1 MPPESVKWEYTAP
14 DPLLVQQAQLEFDVP
29 EIYARVL
36 VQRGISTRAAGGPF
50 FQAARDQLHDPFLMK
65 GMDTAVDR
73 ILDQL
78 RRERPILI
86 FGDYDVDGT
95 TAASLLYLFLRSVG
109 GRIST
114 YIPDR
119 GSEGYGLSQQGIDYA
134 GLIGADLLITC
145 DCGINAVER
154 VAYAR
159 EKGVEVIITDHH
171 IPDTNLPEAVAIL
184 NPKQVDCP
192 YPFKSLCGCGVA
204 FKLALA
210 VAERGGF
217 DPELAWDQVDL
228 VALAT
233 AADMVPI
240 IAENRVMVRAGLRR
254 MEEHP
259 RPGLSALRQ
268 VTGMAGR
275 DLTVG
280 RLVFNIAPKINAAG
294 RLGDA
299 GRAVKLLT
307 TTNPY
312 QAISMARE
320 LVEENTRRQQIQES
334 TVEEAVYLVN
344 AHHDLSREKALVVAK
359 EGWHAGVIGIVA
371 ARIRDQ
377 FHRPTVIIALENGVG
392 KGSLRSMAGFD
403 LHQALTHCREHL
415 IDFGGH
421 TVAAGLSLR
430 SDQLPAFE
438 RQFLAWADSCLTA
451 DQLLPRQV
459 IEGDCTLDTIDSRF
473 MRFLGSLEPHG
484 PGNRRPV
491 FAARG
496 VQVMGRPS
504 LVGGSAAHLKFKV
517 GQEGATFE
525 AIGFNL
531 ADHYE
536 KLLVNQP
543 LNIAYVVEE
552 DQWRGNRRVQLL
564 IKDIKLENEQ

>member
-1 MPPESVKWEYTAP
+1 MSLESVNWEYTAP
-14 DPLLVQQAQLEFDVP
+14 DPLLVRQAQQEFDVP

-36 VQRGISTRAAGGPF
+36 VQRSISTRAAGGPF
-50 FQAARDQLHDPFLMK
+50 FRSGRDQLHDPFLMK
-65 GMDTAVDR
+65 GMQAAVDR
-73 ILDQL
+73 ILEQL

-95 TAASLLYLFLRSVG
+95 TAVSLLYLFLRSVG
-109 GRIST
+109 GRVST

-119 GSEGYGLSQQGIDYA
+119 GSEGYGLSQRGIDYA
-134 GLIGADLLITC
+134 TLIGADLLITC

-154 VAYAR
+154 VAYAGA
-159 EKGVEVIITDHH
+159 KGVEVIVTDHH
-171 IPDTNLPEAVAIL
+171 TPDTDRPAAVAIL
-184 NPKQVDCP
+184 NPKQADCA
-192 YPFKSLCGCGVA
+192 YPFKALCGCGVA

-210 VAERGGF
+210 VADRGGF
-217 DPELAWDQVDL
+217 DPELVWDQVDL
-228 VALAT
+228 VALGT

-240 IAENRVMVRAGLRR
+240 LDENRAMVREGLRR
-254 MEEHP
+254 MEEHS
-259 RPGLSALRQ
+259 RPGLAALRQ
-268 VTGMAGR
+268 VSGMAGR

-307 TTNPY
+307 TTNAY

-320 LVEENTRRQQIQES
+320 LLAENTRRQHIQES

-344 AHHDLSREKALVVAK
+344 AHHDLSREKALVIAH

-377 FHRPTVIIALENGVG
+377 FHRPTAVIALENGIG

-403 LHQALTHCREHL
+403 LYQALTHCREHL
-415 IDFGGH
+415 LGFGGH
-421 TVAAGLSLR
+421 AVAAGLSLSR
-430 SDQLPAFE
+430 EQLPAFE
-438 RQFLAWADSCLTA
+438 QRFLAWADSNLTA
-451 DQLLPRQV
+451 DQLIPRQV
-459 IEGDCTLDTIDSRF
+459 VEGDCALDTVDSRF
-473 MRFLGSLEPHG
+473 LRFLGSLEPHG

-496 VQVMGRPS
+496 VQVVGAPS
-504 LVGGSAAHLKFKV
+504 LVGGSSTHLKFRV
-517 GQEGATFE
+517 RQEGATFE
-525 AIGFNL
+525 AIGFDL

-543 LNIAYVVEE
+543 LDIAYVVEE

-564 IKDIKLENEQ
+564 IKDIKLETEQ

>member
-1 MPPESVKWEYTAP
+1 MPLDSVKWEYTAP
-14 DPLLVQQAQLEFDVP
+14 DPLLVRQAQQEFDVP
-29 EIYARVL
+29 EVYARVL
-36 VQRGISTRAAGGPF
+36 VQRSISTRAAGGPF
-50 FQAARDQLHDPFLMK
+50 FRSGRDQLHDPFLMK
-65 GMDTAVDR
+65 GMQAAVDR
-73 ILDQL
+73 ILQQL

-119 GSEGYGLSQQGIDYA
+119 GSEGYGLSKQGIDYA

-154 VAYAR
+154 VAYAG
-159 EKGVEVIITDHH
+159 EKGVEVIVTDHH
-171 IPDTNLPEAVAIL
+171 TPDTDLPAAVAIL
-184 NPKQVDCP
+184 NPKQADCP
-192 YPFKSLCGCGVA
+192 YPFKALCGCGVA

-210 VAERGGF
+210 VADQGGF
-217 DPELAWDQVDL
+217 DPELVWDQVDL
-228 VALAT
+228 VALGT

-240 IAENRVMVRAGLRR
+240 LNENRTMVQAGLRR
-254 MEEHP
+254 MEEHS
-259 RPGLSALRQ
+259 RPGLAALRQ
-268 VTGMAGR
+268 VSGMAGR

-312 QAISMARE
+312 QAMSMARE
-320 LVEENTRRQQIQES
+320 LLAENVRRQHIQEN

-344 AHHDLSREKALVVAK
+344 AHHDLSREKALVIAR

-377 FHRPTVIIALENGVG
+377 FHRPTAVIALENGIG

-403 LHQALTHCREHL
+403 LYQALAHCREHL
-415 IDFGGH
+415 LGFGGH
-421 TVAAGLSLR
+421 AVAAGLSLNR
-430 SDQLPAFE
+430 DQLPAFE
-438 RQFLAWADSCLTA
+438 QRFLAWADSNITA

-459 IEGDCTLDTIDSRF
+459 IEGDCTLDTVDSRF
-473 MRFLGSLEPHG
+473 LRFLGSLEPHG

-496 VQVMGRPS
+496 VQVVGQPS
-504 LVGGSAAHLKFKV
+504 LVGGSAAHLKFRV
-517 GQEGATFE
+517 RQEGATFE
-525 AIGFNL
+525 AIGFGL

-543 LNIAYVVEE
+543 LDIAYVVEE

>member
-36 VQRGISTRAAGGPF
+36 VQRGISTRAGGGPF
-50 FQAARDQLHDPFLMK
+50 FQSARDQLHDPFLMK

-171 IPDTNLPEAVAIL
+171 IPDTNLPAAVAIL

-438 RQFLAWADSCLTA
+438 RQFLAWADSSLTA
-451 DQLLPRQV
+451 DQLLPRQL

>member
-36 VQRGISTRAAGGPF
+36 VQRGISTRAGGGPF
-50 FQAARDQLHDPFLMK
+50 FQSARDQLHAPFLMK

-145 DCGINAVER
+145 DCGINAVQR

-171 IPDTNLPEAVAIL
+171 IPDTNRPEAVAIL

-192 YPFKSLCGCGVA
+192 YPFKALCGCGVA

-320 LVEENTRRQQIQES
+320 LVEENTRRQQIQEN

-504 LVGGSAAHLKFKV
+504 LVGASAAHLKFKV

>member
-1 MPPESVKWEYTAP
+1 MSPESVKWEYTAP

-65 GMDTAVDR
+65 GMDVAVDR

-119 GSEGYGLSQQGIDYA
+119 GNEGYGLSQQGIDYA

-171 IPDTNLPEAVAIL
+171 IPDINLPEAVAIL

-192 YPFKSLCGCGVA
+192 YPFKALCGCGVA

-217 DPELAWDQVDL
+217 DPELAWDLVDL

-259 RPGLSALRQ
+259 RPGLLALRQ

-377 FHRPTVIIALENGVG
+377 FHRPTVIIALENGIG

-438 RQFLAWADSCLTA
+438 RQFLAWADSSLTA
-451 DQLLPRQV
+451 DQLLPRQL